1 MHGFIELQIICIACS
16 FWRKRAIWW
25 LSYILPI
32 IYSFLYLRVRS
43 LQFSNEK
50 PDIGNVSNTV
60 MCWPNAICNTVQYC
74 PLLSNTVQY
83 CPILSTT
90 VQYCPILSNTVQYC
104 PILSN
109 TVQYWPN
116 VICTDDA
123 QTILW
128 VSICRHNWTQ
138 SCRTQLNNT
147 TQSRTTH
154 NPIRSAQFNPLLPH
168 KRTMRNDW
176 VKLCAGCPSVCCPMS
191 SV

>member
-1 MHGFIELQIICIACS
+1 MHGWIELQIICIACS
-16 FWRKRAIWW
+16 FWRKHVIWW

-60 MCWPNAICNTVQYC
+60 MCLQYC
-74 PLLSNTVQY
+74 DVLAKCNLQY
-83 CPILSTT
+83 W
-90 VQYCPILSNTVQYC
+90 PILSNTGK
-104 PILSN
+104 
-109 TVQYWPN
+109 YWPN

-147 TQSRTTH
+147 TQSCTTH
-154 NPIRSAQFNPLLPH
+154 NPIRLAQFNSLRH
-168 KRTMRNDW
+168 TNGQ
-176 VKLCAGCPSVCCPMS
+176 CATTEWS
-191 SV
+191 SVQAVRVSAVHCLVSSVFYLVSSV

>member
-1 MHGFIELQIICIACS
+1 MHGCIELQIICIACS

-83 CPILSTT
+83 CPILS
-90 VQYCPILSNTVQYC
+90 
-104 PILSN
+104 N
-109 TVQYWPN
+109 TVQYWPILAKCN
-116 VICTDDA
+116 LHRRRPNNTLGFNLPP
-123 QTILW
+123 QLNTILQNT
-128 VSICRHNWTQ
+128 IEQHNTIVHNTQ
-138 SCRTQLNNT
+138 S
-147 TQSRTTH
+147 
-154 NPIRSAQFNPLLPH
+154 NPVGTIQFTAAH
-168 KRTMRNDW
+168 KRTMRND
-176 VKLCAGCPSVCCPMS
+176 
-191 SV
+191 